1 MRHNY
6 RGVFSTQ
13 IVHSEIYLACLARS
27 WAALFSSLRVK
38 DVFQVLNFGTQ
49 DFIPVTSCWIWIGP
63 RSWLAMAFITI
74 WESPLRIISLRPNS
88 HEKNMSISVALAL
101 ATRAPNGY
109 RSFLLRAPMIWPLS
123 FQTTTLIPHWP
134 RSVKTAPSTFVL
146 YQPGGRGFHRV
157 GVWDWGALEG
167 IQWDWNSAK

>member
-1 MRHNY
+1 MFSQELSCL
-6 RGVFSTQ
+6 VLFSTR
-13 IVHSEIYLACLARS
+13 EGC
-27 WAALFSSLRVK
+27 FPSSKLWHPRFYTGNK
-38 DVFQVLNFGTQ
+38 LLDLNR
-49 DFIPVTSCWIWIGP
+49 P

-74 WESPLRIISLRPNS
+74 WESPSRIISLRPNS

-146 YQPGGRGFHRV
+146 YQPGGGGFHRV